1 MRKEWVL
8 RGSNEE
14 KIKKMAE
21 SMNIDSFVAKLLIN
35 RGIEDIYEAK
45 KFLNPRKEDLH
56 DPYLFRDMEKAVKVI
71 LEAGKKEDPIVIF
84 GDYDVDGVTSTALL
98 YNSFKELGFNVG
110 YYIPLR
116 LEEGYGLNNES
127 INDLKDQ
134 GYKLIVTVDCGVT
147 SVEEVS
153 FAKNIG
159 MNVVI
164 TDHHE
169 TKDKLPPA
177 DAIINPKVAGE
188 RYPFLGLAGVGVAF
202 KLLTAINQK
211 LKNPLNLFEYLDI
224 VALGTIADIVP
235 LLDENRFIVQEGTR
249 ILRTNPSPGIKCLFK
264 YLRIYKENLTAK
276 DIAFKIAPK
285 INAAGRMGSAITAL
299 KLLVSDQV
307 QDVPKTANS
316 LIKYNNLRQ
325 NIEAKIFDQAKKK
338 IQSKKSFEKD
348 KVLVISG
355 DGWHLG
361 VLGIVA
367 SRLVGM
373 YNKPVFLV
381 SISDG
386 IGKGS
391 ARSPGQV
398 SLINLLNNVKN
409 NVLEEYGGH
418 EMAAGFSVTE
428 NNIDNLRK
436 GLNSAYKSLYK
447 DKTPVHQIE
456 IDAALD
462 PEMINSKTLQHID
475 LLRPYG
481 HSNPE
486 PIFLIKGMNIE
497 RAKVFGIN
505 GDHVKLIL
513 RSGEKKNLAIGY
525 NMTNLFE
532 NFKYVKPSLL
542 KMDAVV
548 NIKGDISFGMQTVKL
563 SLIDSNLYI
572 DPIFDEEARDKHFV
586 SEFIRNWKK
595 QEPKTNYVE
604 SIDNIINNLEKNI
617 THKSKDLIS
626 GSCKKWSNFSNI
638 REKNAILSWK
648 ILNNIKG
655 NKSTLVISGLNGT
668 LFHSFYSV
676 QHNLDIVNPSYANSL
691 FSDNYDSKVLFCTL
705 PFFIKNKKKLIER
718 YDEYIIDEPSY
729 MLLDYYRS
737 LPEYSEIIDF
747 IKSNENIGVV
757 GSIYSN
763 EILDLFKENRFNIQN
778 LPFQIKKLGIIDNRG
793 TRNKFDHLS
802 SLIKH
807 DEIITVIVNSPKKT
821 SLLARNIGKSLSKYL
836 QNGELIFYNYMLRD
850 FQRSSIYSLV
860 ERKKIKV
867 LISTPSN
874 DGLGIN
880 RENTNVVYYSAPKN
894 YIEFLDN
901 ITVKS
906 NKEMDIFLNLCFNK
920 ADLMS
925 NITSIDRLFPSK
937 EELEVIFQDFKEV
950 LPASETDIKSALGFE
965 DGVFKVYL
973 SILKEMGRVIKE
985 DNIWKIIDTED
996 FTEEEFKNT
1005 LRYREG
1011 FIEKKIT
1018 RAFTTALATK
1028 TTRGLL
1034 RNFNA
1039 NKGILMT

>member
-21 SMNIDSFVAKLLIN
+21 SMNIDSFVARLLIN
-35 RGIEDIYEAK
+35 RGIEDIHEAE

-56 DPYLFRDMEKAVKVI
+56 DPYLFKDMEKAVKII
-71 LEAGKKEDPIVIF
+71 LEAGQKKDPIVIF

-153 FAKNIG
+153 FAKHLG

-169 TKDKLPPA
+169 TKDSLPPA
-177 DAIINPKVAGE
+177 DAIINPKVLGE
-188 RYPFLGLAGVGVAF
+188 NYPFLGLAGVGVAF

-211 LKNPLNLFEYLDI
+211 LNDPLNLFDFLDI

-235 LLDENRFIVQEGTR
+235 LLDENRFIVKEGTK
-249 ILRTNPSPGIKCLFK
+249 ILKTNPSPGINCLFK

-276 DIAFKIAPK
+276 DVAFKIAPK

-299 KLLVSDQV
+299 KLLVSDEV
-307 QDVPKTANS
+307 KDVPKTANS

-325 NIEAKIFDQAKKK
+325 NIEAKIFEQAKKK
-338 IQSKKSFEKD
+338 IESKKSFEKD
-348 KVLVISG
+348 KVLVVSG

-367 SRLVGM
+367 SRLVGI

-391 ARSPGQV
+391 ARSPGQI

-409 NVLEEYGGH
+409 NILQDYGGH
-418 EMAAGFSVTE
+418 EMAAGFSVAE
-428 NNIDNLRK
+428 NKIDNLRK
-436 GLNSAYKSLYK
+436 ELNEAYKNLYK

-456 IDAALD
+456 IDDVLEPD
-462 PEMINSKTLQHID
+462 MINSRTLHLID

-486 PIFLIKGMNIE
+486 PTFLIKGMNIE
-497 RAKVFGIN
+497 RAKIFGVN

-542 KMDAVV
+542 KMDGVI
-548 NIKGDISFGMQTVKL
+548 NIKGDMSFGMQTVKL
-563 SLIDSNLYI
+563 SLIDTNLYI

-604 SIDNIINNLEKNI
+604 NIDSIMNNLEKNI
-617 THKSKDLIS
+617 THRSREMLSENHD
-626 GSCKKWSNFSNI
+626 KWSNFSNI
-638 REKNAILSWK
+638 REKNSVLSWK
-648 ILNNIKG
+648 ILSNIKN
-655 NKSTLVISGLNGT
+655 NKSTLIVSGLNGT
-668 LFHSFYSV
+668 LFHSFYSI
-676 QHNLDIVNPSYANSL
+676 QHNLDIVNPAYANSL
-691 FSDNYDSKVLFCTL
+691 FNDNLESKVLFCTL
-705 PFFIKNKKKLIER
+705 PFFIRNKKDLMEK
-718 YDEYIIDEPSY
+718 YDECIIDEPAY
-729 MLLDYYRS
+729 ILLDYYKA
-737 LPEYSEIIDF
+737 LPEYDEIIEF
-747 IKSNENIGVV
+747 IRKNKNIGIV

-763 EILDLFKENRFNIQN
+763 KILDFLNETKFIQQKF
-778 LPFQIKKLGIIDNRG
+778 PFQIKKLGIIDNRG
-793 TRNKFDHLS
+793 TRNKFDHLT

-807 DEIITVIVNSPKKT
+807 GEVITVIVNSPKKT

-836 QNGELIFYNYMLRD
+836 QNGELIFYNYLLRD

-867 LISTPSN
+867 LITTPSN

-880 RENTNVVYYSAPKN
+880 RENTNVVYYSAPQN

-906 NKEMDIFLNLCFNK
+906 NKDMDIFLNLCFNK

-925 NITSIDRLFPSK
+925 NINTIDRLFPSK

-950 LPASETDIKSALGFE
+950 LPATENDIKNALGFE

-973 SILKEMGRVIKE
+973 SILKEMGKVENE
-985 DNIWKIIDTED
+985 DKTWKLINAET
-996 FTEEEFKNT
+996 FTDEEFKNT

-1039 NKGILMT
+1039 NKGILMN